1 MKKQTK
7 SIRNSTCMLNVSKS
21 ENLRI
26 KIIGE
31 LLLSRTLTVEQINEG
46 FNIRNASEIIAEFL
60 SYDYIELVP
69 ESSPKAYRLKN
80 NLGEWFL

>member
-1 MKKQTK
+1 MKKQTNPT
-7 SIRNSTCMLNVSKS
+7 RNSTCMLKISKS

-31 LLLSRTLTVEQINEG
+31 LLLSRTLTVEQINDG
-46 FNIRNASEIIAEFL
+46 FHIRNASEIIAEFL
-60 SYDYIELVP
+60 RTDIVEEVHG
-69 ESSPKAYRLKN
+69 SSPKAYRLKN

>member
-1 MKKQTK
+1 MKKQTEK
-7 SIRNSTCMLNVSKS
+7 TTCTLKISKS

-31 LLLSRTLTVEQINEG
+31 LLLSRTLTVEQINDG
-46 FNIRNASEIIAEFL
+46 FHIRNASEIIAEFL
-60 SYDYIELVP
+60 SYDFIEEL
-69 ESSPKAYRLKN
+69 SGSNPKAYRLKN